1 MSMKMFRQFQKQME
15 KVQNEL
21 QEMTVEASAGGGAI
35 TVVATGDQRIVS
47 IDIDPSAV
55 DPEDAEL
62 LADMLMVAVND
73 AIEQSQALA
82 KSKLGGLTGRAEYSG
97 PRLARG

>member
-15 KVQNEL
+15 KVQDEL
-21 QEMTVEASAGGGAI
+21 KTMTVEASAGGGAI

-47 IDIDPSAV
+47 LDIDPSAV

-62 LADMLMVAVND
+62 LADMIMVAVND
-73 AIEQSQALA
+73 AIEQSQELA
-82 KSKLGGLTGRAEYSG
+82 KSKLGGLTGG
-97 PRLARG
+97 LKIPGLG